1 MTSTRNSSGRSLSST
16 AWLEAH
22 NRAKLPERTA
32 FAEKLARLGPKS
44 VVDLGCGPG
53 LWLEVL
59 SSALPRECALVG
71 VDSDLEALEQASVR
85 AKSWDRETRFVHC
98 DITQEFERL
107 PSAEMYLMFN
117 MLPYLPDAGG
127 LIQHMAES
135 PNFRYLVVR
144 QYDGS
149 QLRFGP
155 LEPSDRNELD
165 RELFTSVGSSA
176 EFQHYAMD
184 QAYQEIQSSAL
195 NIKSMYFETTQR
207 FAPFAPEFT
216 EYLDGT
222 VDWVRERVSTRS
234 AAMLPSSLSTSETG
248 YFLGVDLVAF
258 LAAS

>member
-1 MTSTRNSSGRSLSST
+1 MTKTRNSSGRSLSST

-32 FAEKLARLGPKS
+32 FAKKLASLDPKS

-53 LWLEVL
+53 FWLEVL
-59 SSALPRECALVG
+59 NSALPRECALVG
-71 VDSDLEALEQASVR
+71 VDSDMEALEMASER
-85 AKSWDRETRFVHC
+85 AKSWDRETRFVQC
-98 DITQEFERL
+98 DIAQDFQRV

-117 MLPYLPDAGG
+117 MLPYLPDPGA
-127 LIQHMAES
+127 LIQHVAES
-135 PNFRYLVVR
+135 PDFRYLVVR

-155 LEPSDRNELD
+155 LEPSVRNDLD
-165 RELFTSVGSSA
+165 RELFTSVGSIT

-184 QAYQEIQSSAL
+184 QAYQEIQSSTL
-195 NIKSMYFETTQR
+195 NVRSMYFETTQR
-207 FAPFAPEFT
+207 LAPFEPEFA

-222 VDWVRERVSTRS
+222 VDWVRERVSSRS
-234 AAMLPSSLSTSETG
+234 AAKLPSSLSTSESG

-258 LAAS
+258 LSTS